1 MKKTFPLLFAA
12 ACGFPL
18 MAPFHA
24 AAQAANE
31 PVPAVIVIRHGEDLD
46 NFISAAD
53 TNNAGLSQWKSNW
66 APSWPNYTLPNGGG
80 VTVRSHGLSP
90 LGEKQGAWLA
100 TNLPALLQNHNFLP
114 ITRVVTK
121 DPYTLNEK
129 GKDPTPNP
137 FETAWPFIKTHGIKD
152 VMLIKAEKGTNRF
165 GPRAGKKN
173 ETVDLGLLEMLPCY
187 HGTNNP
193 TNNNEKPS
201 DSILPT
207 NAVGEATGSTLIV
220 WDGQGMWGP
229 HDGPWYWADDTEQ
242 KSANPT
248 KVVGANILRLLG
260 GTLIGNELLNR
271 WPTLEGGLP
280 GKAKRLY
287 LFYPRFGTGPFW
299 AKKSPT
305 ANNAHVALYG
315 ENVPEYDLMVWD
327 IPTDNNGPTGWKNV
341 INIAVDEAN
350 GREEIYNE

>member
-12 ACGFPL
+12 ACGVPL
-18 MAPFHA
+18 MAPLDA
-24 AAQAANE
+24 AAQATNE
-31 PVPAVIVIRHGEDLD
+31 PLPAVIVIRHGEDLD

-53 TNNAGLSQWKSNW
+53 TNKDGLSQWKSNW
-66 APSWPNYTLPNGGG
+66 APSWPKYALPNGSNIQ
-80 VTVRSHGLSP
+80 VRMHGLSS

-100 TNLPALLQNHNFLP
+100 TNLPTLLQNHNFLP

-129 GKDPTPNP
+129 NEPPTPNP
-137 FETAWPFIKTHGIKD
+137 FDTAWPFIKTHGIKD

-165 GPRAGKKN
+165 GPRAGEKN
-173 ETVDLGLLEMLPCY
+173 KTVDLGLLEMLPCY
-187 HGTNNP
+187 HGSITNA
-193 TNNNEKPS
+193 KPS

-305 ANNAHVALYG
+305 ANNDHVALYG

-327 IPTDNNGPTGWKNV
+327 IPTDNNTGPTGWKNV
-341 INIAVDEAN
+341 INIAVDEPT